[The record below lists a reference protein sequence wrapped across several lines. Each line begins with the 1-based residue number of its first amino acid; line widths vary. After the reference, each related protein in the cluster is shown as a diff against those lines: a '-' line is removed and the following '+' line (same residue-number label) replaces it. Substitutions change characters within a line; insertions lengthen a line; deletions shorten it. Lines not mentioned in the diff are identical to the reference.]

1 MDEKQ
6 NQAPELKFPL
16 QCHFRVV
23 AEDRPGIQPELE
35 KALRDLGIPNPLTAG
50 NRSSQGK
57 YLTFTVDIHVDSREL
72 MNRIDAAF
80 RAVKGVKMVL

>member
-16 QCHFRVV
+16 QCHFRIV
-23 AEDRPGIQPELE
+23 AEDRPGIQSELE
-35 KALRDLGIPNPLTAG
+35 KALRDLKIQNPLNPG
-50 NRSSQGK
+50 NRSSQGR
-57 YLTFTVDIHVDSREL
+57 YLTFTADIHVESREM